1 LLGWAVEIYCSPFI
15 LNNMTKK
22 ADWKLKREAQ
32 ADILLPWAQNK
43 IKKLGYNAKIEGYSV
58 VFRVGVCKVRF
69 YPFTGGIQWQGTPG
83 IKERGMSNLIK
94 LINEHEKTKG
104 TV

>member
-1 LLGWAVEIYCSPFI
+1 
-15 LNNMTKK
+15 MTKK

-43 IKKLGYNAKIEGYSV
+43 IRNLGYSAKIEGYSV
-58 VFRVGVCKVRF
+58 VFRVGACKVRF
-69 YPFTGGIQWQGTPG
+69 YPFTGGIQWQGTHG